1 MRRSACGKLLGVL
14 MLILTL
20 AACATVTPPSRQLP
34 SYVKRIYIPEFRNT
48 SRLPGAQAELTP
60 LVVDEFLADGR
71 LDVVQNERADVRLE
85 GRIKSFRDYSSA
97 TSGDRFPLVNTME
110 MECIVELWDP
120 YDRDRVVPIARYHVP
135 AVIQYFSDSRRSI
148 EETQTE
154 ARERLMRQMAKNIV
168 NAVIYGKP
176 EEPKPLE
183 QKAVEKYRREEGA
196 KRYEPVIS
204 VPRYPRPTPEK
215 DKN

>member
-1 MRRSACGKLLGVL
+1 
-14 MLILTL
+14 
-20 AACATVTPPSRQLP
+20 LP
-34 SYVKRIYIPEFRNT
+34 SYIKRIYIPELRNT

-97 TSGDRFPLVNTME
+97 TAGDRFPLVNTME
-110 MECIVELWDP
+110 MECVIELWDP
-120 YDRDRVVPIARYHVP
+120 YDRDRVIPIARYHVP
-135 AVIQYFSDSRRSI
+135 AVIQYFSDTRRSI

-168 NAVIYGKP
+168 NTVLTGTP
-176 EEPKPLE
+176 ESPKPLE
-183 QKAVEKYRREEGA
+183 QKAVEKFRAREGT
-196 KRYEPVIS
+196 KRHEPVLT
-204 VPRYPRPTPEK
+204 VPRFPQPLQDNK
-215 DKN
+215 